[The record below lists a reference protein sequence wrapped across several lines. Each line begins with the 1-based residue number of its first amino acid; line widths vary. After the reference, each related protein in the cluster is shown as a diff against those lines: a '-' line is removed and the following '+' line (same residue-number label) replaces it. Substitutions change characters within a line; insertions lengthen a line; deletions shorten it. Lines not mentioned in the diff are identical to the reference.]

1 LTAGAELVEV
11 VDPAGAVLQT
21 VARSRMRAENLRHR
35 AVYVAV
41 RSRAGALLAHRR
53 AEWKDVW
60 PSRWDL
66 AVGGVLGVGEEWRA
80 AAIRELAEE
89 VGVEAGPA
97 DLQDL
102 GPGQFED
109 GEVRVVGYAYALT
122 HDGPFTF
129 PDGEVQ
135 AVRWLPF
142 HGLDAWLAEHRGLLC
157 PDTLAI
163 VLPYLGS
170 STALW

>member
-11 VDPAGAVLQT
+11 VDPTGAVLDT
-21 VARSRMRAENLRHR
+21 VPRSRMRAENLRHR

-41 RSRAGALLAHRR
+41 RSGAGALLAHQR
-53 AEWKDVW
+53 AAWKDVW

-66 AVGGVLGVGEEWRA
+66 AVGGVLGVGERWRDA
-80 AAIRELAEE
+80 AVRELAEE
-89 VGVEAGPA
+89 VGVEAKPA

-109 GEVRVVGYAYALT
+109 GEVRVVGHAYALT

-135 AVRWLPF
+135 AVRWLPL
-142 HGLDAWLAEHRGLLC
+142 GDLDAWLSARPGLVC
-157 PDTLAI
+157 PDTIAI

-170 STALW
+170 SSALW